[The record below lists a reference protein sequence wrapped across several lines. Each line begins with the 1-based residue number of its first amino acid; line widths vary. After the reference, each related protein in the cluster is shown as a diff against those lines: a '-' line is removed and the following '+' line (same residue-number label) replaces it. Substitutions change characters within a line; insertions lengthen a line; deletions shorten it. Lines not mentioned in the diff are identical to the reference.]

1 MINIDGS
8 LKPFRMAK
16 EDLIKLLK
24 KIDKK
29 VKKTDK
35 HYTYLYVVVIDKIS
49 NNCNTIDELTLFLK
63 DLSTPETIR
72 NLKIWA
78 STEPRYY
85 LNFNSFLATYNI
97 SGTTNTAVAKSIEA
111 LIKNCF
117 KRYQVSRFYSGLNG
131 LILGLFLLG
140 MLLVESSLVIAFLI
154 YPTRLPYILIHL
166 FTTLASLTS
175 ICYLVWS
182 NFLTPQPPS
191 HFFSHSAIYSNKIP
205 KKS

>member
-1 MINIDGS
+1 MT
-8 LKPFRMAK
+8 K
-16 EDLIKLLK
+16 EDLIELLQQ
-24 KIDKK
+24 IDKK
-29 VKKTDK
+29 VKKTNK
-35 HYTYLYVVVIDKIS
+35 HYTYLYVVVIDKLS
-49 NNCNTIDELTLFLK
+49 KNCNTIDALTSFLK
-63 DLSTPETIR
+63 ELSPSKTIR

-97 SGTTNTAVAKSIEA
+97 SGTTNIAVAKSIED

-117 KRYQVSRFYSGLNG
+117 KRYRVSRFYSGLNG
-131 LILGLFLLG
+131 LILGLSLLG

-154 YPTRLPYILIHL
+154 SPIRSPYILIHL
-166 FTTLASLTS
+166 ITALACLTS

-191 HFFSHSAIYSNKIP
+191 HFFSHSAIYSNKIL